1 MDWQQPLI
9 VILIGVISGILA
21 GILGL
26 GGAIII
32 IPALVMLLGF
42 SQQMAQ
48 GTTLLMLVLPVGAL
62 AAWQY
67 YRAGNADVKTAAL
80 LAVSF
85 FISGY
90 FGAKLA
96 NHLPQDILK
105 KGFGILLILL
115 ALKMIFFERSL
126 R

>member
-1 MDWQQPLI
+1 
-9 VILIGVISGILA
+9 
-21 GILGL
+21 
-26 GGAIII
+26 
-32 IPALVMLLGF
+32 
-42 SQQMAQ
+42 
-48 GTTLLMLVLPVGAL
+48 MLVPPVGAL

-67 YRAGNADVKTAAL
+67 YKAGNADVKTAAI

-85 FISGY
+85 FVSGY

-105 KGFGILLILL
+105 KGFGILLILI
-115 ALKMIFFERSL
+115 ALKMIFFEKSL

>member
-9 VILIGVISGILA
+9 VIIIGIVAGLLA
-21 GILGL
+21 GVLGL
-26 GGAIII
+26 GGAIVI

-67 YRAGNADVKTAAL
+67 YKAGNADVKTAAF

-90 FGAKLA
+90 FGARLA
-96 NHLPQDILK
+96 NHLPQDILRK
-105 KGFGILLILL
+105 AFGVLLILI
-115 ALKMIFFERSL
+115 ALKMIFFERGL

>member
-1 MDWQQPLI
+1 MDLHQPLM
-9 VILIGVISGILA
+9 VILIGIVAGILA

-48 GTTLLMLVLPVGAL
+48 GTTLLMLVPPVGAL

-67 YRAGNADVKTAAL
+67 YKTGNADVKTAAI

-85 FISGY
+85 FVSGY

-105 KGFGILLILL
+105 KGFGILLILI
-115 ALKMIFFERSL
+115 ALKMIFFERPL